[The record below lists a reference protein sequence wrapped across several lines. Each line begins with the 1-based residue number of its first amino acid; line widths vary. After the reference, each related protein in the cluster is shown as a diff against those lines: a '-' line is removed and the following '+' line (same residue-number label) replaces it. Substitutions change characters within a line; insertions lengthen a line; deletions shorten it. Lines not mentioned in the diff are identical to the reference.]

1 MGYIQQSRTE
11 QAVAALH
18 RMSAAQAK
26 VIRDGEQQS
35 IPAAEVVPGDLI
47 VIEEGDTILADA
59 WVIEFTA
66 LHTAEAALTGE
77 SLPVPKGIDPITEE
91 VGSAI
96 AATWPSAARRRLTV

>member
-1 MGYIQQSRTE
+1 MGYIQQSQTE

-59 WVIEFTA
+59 WVIEFHRA
-66 LHTAEAALTGE
+66 SYGGGRA
-77 SLPVPKGIDPITEE
+77 D
-91 VGSAI
+91 
-96 AATWPSAARRRLTV
+96 RRKPASPEGH